1 VPDVPGM
8 PSADELS
15 ALPHAVLAERLA
27 EAYQLIARLQVRVEE
42 LERQAGRDS
51 SNSSRP
57 PSSDSPY
64 KKKPRDRSLRERG
77 KRRPGKQPGEPGTTM
92 RLADDPDDSFDYSP
106 AVCRDCGTGLA
117 GEPVLSRR
125 RYQVTDITPPPP
137 PKVTQYVAQSRQCPC
152 CGTVSEPVL
161 PADVRARASYG
172 PEVHA
177 QAANLVSGQYL
188 PVARAVRLLAQLGGI
203 TVSAGWM
210 AAVRGKAAA
219 LTGASG
225 FPDAVRG
232 LLRSAPALHADETPA
247 RAAGG
252 LRYLHVACTRYL
264 TWMHTGD
271 RSADAI
277 DAGGVLRGYTGI
289 LVRDGYSGYAHLTT
303 ALHAWCG
310 AHLLRDLAAV
320 YDTGPRLQQWAAGM
334 GLLLLD
340 ARDHAA
346 AARAAGK
353 DRLDPDVLAALIT
366 RYHAITATGRALN
379 RYRHT
384 SANGRAARSLSRRFE
399 LCEDM
404 ILCFATRPG
413 LDIFTSNEA
422 ERTIRPVKIQQRTSG
437 GCWRTL
443 QGLADFATVQS
454 YLSTAAKWGIDPL
467 DALRGL
473 FTGTPW
479 IPATLEPAA

>member
-1 VPDVPGM
+1 M
-8 PSADELS
+8 PSAEQLALLS
-15 ALPHAVLAERLA
+15 REEVAGLLA
-27 EAYQLIARLQVRVEE
+27 EACRLIGQLQARVEE
-42 LERQAGRDS
+42 LERRARRDS
-51 SNSSRP
+51 SDSSRP

-92 RLADDPDDSFDYSP
+92 GLTDDPDERVEASP
-106 AVCRDCGTGLA
+106 ACCRDCGTGLA
-117 GEPVLSRR
+117 GEPVLGQR
-125 RYQVTDITPPPP
+125 RYQVTEIQPPPP
-137 PKVTQYVAQSRQCPC
+137 PAVTEYVAQSKRCPC
-152 CGTVSEPVL
+152 CGAVSGPVL
-161 PADVRARASYG
+161 PPHVRARASYG

-177 QAANLVSGQYL
+177 QAANLVSGHYL
-188 PVARAVRLLAQLGGI
+188 PVARAARLLAQLAGI
-203 TVSAGWM
+203 TVSTGWM
-210 AAVRGKAAA
+210 AAARGKAAA
-219 LTGASG
+219 LIGASG
-225 FPDAVRG
+225 FADAVRG

-264 TWMHTGD
+264 TWMHAGD

-289 LVRDGYSGYAHLTT
+289 LVRDGYGGYSHLTT

-320 YDTGPRLQQWAAGM
+320 YDTEPRLQQWAADM

-340 ARDHAA
+340 ARDAAA
-346 AARAAGK
+346 AARTAGK
-353 DRLDPDVLAALIT
+353 DRLDPEILAGLTA

-379 RYRHT
+379 RYRHN

-399 LCEDM
+399 LYEDM
-404 ILCFATRPG
+404 ILCFAARPG
-413 LDIFTSNEA
+413 LDIFTNNEA
-422 ERTIRPVKIQQRTSG
+422 ERAIRPVKVQQRTSG

-443 QGLADFATVQS
+443 QGLADFAIVQS
-454 YLSTAAKWGIDPL
+454 YLSTAAKWHIDPL

-473 FTGTPW
+473 FSGTPW
-479 IPATLEPAA
+479 IPTTLQPGQ

>member
-1 VPDVPGM
+1 M
-8 PSADELS
+8 PSAGELS
-15 ALPHAVLAERLA
+15 ALPRAVLAERLA
-27 EAYQLIARLQVRVEE
+27 EAYQLIARLQDRVEE
-42 LERQAGRDS
+42 LERQVRRDS

-92 RLADDPDDSFDYSP
+92 SLASDPDERIEYSP
-106 AVCRDCGTGLA
+106 AACRDCGTSLA
-117 GEPVLSRR
+117 GEPVLGRR
-125 RYQVTDITPPPP
+125 RYQVTEIQLPPP
-137 PKVTQYVAQSRQCPC
+137 PKVTEYVAQSRACPC
-152 CGTVSEPVL
+152 CGTVSGPVL
-161 PADVRARASYG
+161 PPHVRARASYG

-188 PVARAVRLLAQLGGI
+188 PVARAVRLLAQLAGI
-203 TVSAGWM
+203 TVSTGWM

-219 LTGASG
+219 LITDSG
-225 FPDAVRG
+225 FPDAIRE

-264 TWMHTGD
+264 TLMHTGD

-289 LVRDGYSGYAHLTT
+289 LVRDGYGGYSHLTT

-320 YDTGPRLQQWAAGM
+320 YDTEPRLQQWAADM

-366 RYHAITATGRALN
+366 RYHAITAQGRTLN
-379 RYRHT
+379 RYRHST
-384 SANGRAARSLSRRFE
+384 ANGRAARSLSRRFE
-399 LCEDM
+399 LYEDM

-422 ERTIRPVKIQQRTSG
+422 ERTIRPAKIQQRTSG

-443 QGLADFATVQS
+443 QGLADFAIVQS
-454 YLSTAAKWGIDPL
+454 YLSTAAKWHIDPL
-467 DALRGL
+467 DALRSL

>member
-1 VPDVPGM
+1 M
-8 PSADELS
+8 PSAEELEQ
-15 ALPHAVLAERLA
+15 LPHAELARLLA
-27 EAYQLIARLQVRVEE
+27 EAYRLIGRLQARVEE
-42 LERQAGRDS
+42 LERQARGDS

-64 KKKPRDRSLRERG
+64 KKKPRDRSLRQRG
-77 KRRPGKQPGEPGTTM
+77 KRRPGKQPGEPGATM
-92 RLADDPDDSFDYSP
+92 NLTDDPDERIEYSP
-106 AVCRDCGTGLA
+106 AACQGCGTGLA
-117 GEPVLSRR
+117 GEPVLRQR

-137 PKVTQYVAQSRQCPC
+137 PKVTEYVAQLKRCPC
-152 CGTVSEPVL
+152 CGAVSGPVL
-161 PADVRARASYG
+161 PARVRARASYG

-177 QAANLVSGQYL
+177 QAANLAAGNFV
-188 PVARAVRLLAQLGGI
+188 PVARAVQLLAGLAGI
-203 TVSAGWM
+203 TVSTGWM

-219 LTGASG
+219 LIEASG
-225 FPDAVRG
+225 FPDAIRE
-232 LLRSAPALHADETPA
+232 LLRSAAALHADETPA

-277 DAGGVLRGYTGI
+277 DAGGILRGYTGV
-289 LVRDGYSGYAHLTT
+289 LVRDGYSGYSHLTT
-303 ALHAWCG
+303 ALHAWCA

-320 YDTGPRLQQWAAGM
+320 YDTEPALQQWAAGM
-334 GLLLLD
+334 GLLLLE

-353 DRLDPDVLAALIT
+353 DRLDPDVLAGLIT
-366 RYHAITATGRALN
+366 RYHAITAAGRALN

-399 LCEDM
+399 LYEDM
-404 ILCFATRPG
+404 ILCFATRPD
-413 LDIFTSNEA
+413 LDIFTNNEA
-422 ERTIRPVKIQQRTSG
+422 ERAIRPVKVQQRTSG

-443 QGLADFATVQS
+443 QGLADFAIVQS
-454 YLSTAAKWGIDPL
+454 YLSTAGKWGISTL

-473 FTGTPW
+473 FNGTPW
-479 IPATLEPAA
+479 IPAALEPSP